1 LHNVFADDEDFKEAA
16 SHWGIEERQHG
27 DALGKWANLV
37 DPSFDYEQCLAHF
50 RSGYQIP
57 VNHDQSVRGSSAG
70 ELVARC
76 VVESGTCSFY
86 SSIRDHSPE
95 PVLKRIAGYIAQDE
109 ARHYRLFKRHL
120 DRYLRVR
127 KMSRLERCKIAYGR
141 VAETDDDEL
150 AYAYYS
156 ANLSATTTSK
166 TYDRRSCARAY
177 ARRSVKY
184 YDFKHVRSAAHMI
197 LTAADINPTSK
208 LSRLGIWAGWKVIQ
222 RRQCQLHDAPTN

>member
-1 LHNVFADDEDFKEAA
+1 
-16 SHWGIEERQHG
+16 
-27 DALGKWANLV
+27 
-37 DPSFDYEQCLAHF
+37 
-50 RSGYQIP
+50 
-57 VNHDQSVRGSSAG
+57 
-70 ELVARC
+70 
-76 VVESGTCSFY
+76 
-86 SSIRDHSPE
+86 
-95 PVLKRIAGYIAQDE
+95 
-109 ARHYRLFKRHL
+109 
-120 DRYLRVR
+120 
-127 KMSRLERCKIAYGR
+127 MSRLERCKIAYGR

-222 RRQCQLHDAPTN
+222 RRQRQLHDAPTN